1 MKVLLVN
8 PVLRDTAFYRIFPMR
23 MPCLGIMQLARLTPE
38 EFELK
43 LVDEVIGDYDY
54 ENDPFSPDLV
64 GISMVF
70 TSNAARAYEVADL
83 YRKRGIPVVMGG
95 VHATFMPE
103 EAKQHADSVCLG
115 EADEIWA
122 TILHAAKAGKLQ
134 PFYKAETLPDL
145 AKIEY
150 KRPNPLLHAPSVDP
164 GVVWD
169 AMTLGQNGNSGLVKK
184 MIRAAGKPF
193 LPLGEKFVRS
203 WINAPFKG
211 VSAAASPD
219 SPLKKLAG
227 RALSRFSSPILEGFD
242 RLSTSPLGGYFLK
255 RTIQIE
261 RGCPIDCDFCSVTAF
276 NGRRTRSYRIDQ
288 LLKDIDALA
297 GDRKGVDRFFFLTD
311 DNIVGNPKFA
321 MEFFEALKGLKIHW
335 ISQATVQMARN
346 EKLLKAASDSGCS
359 AIFYGFESLDQDAV
373 YGTGKKFKVQEYE
386 EIIKRTHDAGI
397 ILLYGAFIFGLPGDT
412 LAVFDKTAEFCIKNQ
427 VEMPQLTTVTPLPG
441 ARLWKTL
448 KESGAPLPQDWS
460 KYDLVTPSVM
470 PAEWEFFK
478 KNNITPQ
485 QAARLANKA
494 YKKILS
500 DEGIRARLSGNHSQA
515 SYMNRI
521 VYLMNQALRA
531 IVEIE
536 DANSE
541 EAA

>member
-1 MKVLLVN
+1 MKVMLVN
-8 PVLRDTAFYRIFPMR
+8 PVIRNTNFYRIFPMR
-23 MPCLGIMQLARLTPE
+23 MPCLGILQLARLTPE

-43 LVDEVIGDYDY
+43 IVDEVIEDYDY
-54 ENDPFSPDLV
+54 ENDPFSPNLV
-64 GISMVF
+64 GISTVF
-70 TSNAARAYEVADL
+70 TSNAARAYEIADL

-115 EADEIWA
+115 EADEIWE
-122 TILHAAKAGKLQ
+122 TILKDAKAGKLQ

-145 AKIEY
+145 TKIEY
-150 KRPNPLLHAPSVDP
+150 KRPNPLLHTPSVDP
-164 GVVWD
+164 SVVWD
-169 AMTLGQNGNSGLVKK
+169 TMTLGQNGNSGLIKK
-184 MIRAAGKPF
+184 MIRAGGKPF

-211 VSAAASPD
+211 IPANDSPD
-219 SPLKKLAG
+219 SFLKKLAG
-227 RALSRFSSPILEGFD
+227 RALSRFSSPIIEAFD

-255 RTIQIE
+255 QLVQTE
-261 RGCPIDCDFCSVTAF
+261 RGCPINCDFCSVTAF
-276 NGRRTRSYRIDQ
+276 NGKKMRNFKIDQ
-288 LLKDIDALA
+288 LLKDIDELA

-359 AIFYGFESLDQDAV
+359 AIFYGFESLEQDAV

-412 LAVFDKTAEFCIKNQ
+412 LAVFDKTADFCIKNQ
-427 VEMPQLTTVTPLPG
+427 VEMVQLTTVTPLPG
-441 ARLWKTL
+441 ARLWKAL
-448 KESGAPLPQDWS
+448 QESGLPMSQDWS

-485 QAARLANKA
+485 QATKLANKA
-494 YKKILS
+494 YKKIFS
-500 DEGIRARLSGNHSQA
+500 EEGIRARLSGNYSQA
-515 SYMNRI
+515 DYVNRIAYIMNRAA
-521 VYLMNQALRA
+521 QAIL
-531 IVEIE
+531 EIQE
-536 DANSE
+536 ADSE